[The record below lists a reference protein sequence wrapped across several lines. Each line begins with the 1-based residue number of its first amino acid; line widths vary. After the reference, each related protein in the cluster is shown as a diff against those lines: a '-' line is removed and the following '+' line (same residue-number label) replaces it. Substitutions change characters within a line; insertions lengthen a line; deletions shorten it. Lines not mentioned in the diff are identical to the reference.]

1 MVGVM
6 NIVRHLLNQ
15 AEQVVD
21 KTIVDHLQ
29 VIYSKPL
36 HTRHLVHELQQ
47 EPMQTRI
54 LISTTIDQ
62 LQEAGEAGFAHHAG
76 KHGLV
81 LAAIEEEE
89 AGDGVERSDL
99 VLLEEAVD
107 DLVADVFL
115 VGLKQVAGEEHLGTG
130 DDLILRLA
138 EVVAEA
144 GGQVYPGAQ
153 GIVDGFV
160 AFAFARDAFSEFCKH
175 IVSVRFTTG
184 QVSRRQMRATI
195 QTHQSKAVLHPRERE
210 ELLRNLP

>member
-1 MVGVM
+1 M

-21 KTIVDHLQ
+21 KAIVDHLQ
-29 VIYSKPL
+29 VIDSKPL

-47 EPMQTRI
+47 KSMQTRI
-54 LISTTIDQ
+54 RVSTAIDE
-62 LQEAGEAGFAHHAG
+62 LKEAGEAGLAHHAG

-81 LAAIEEEE
+81 LATIEQEE

-107 DLVADVFL
+107 DLGADIFL
-115 VGLKQVAGEEHLGTG
+115 VGLEQVAGEEHLGTG

-144 GGQVYPGAQ
+144 GGQFYPGAQ
-153 GIVDGFV
+153 GIIDRFV
-160 AFAFARDAFSEFCKH
+160 AFAFARDAFSEFCEH
-175 IVSVRFTTG
+175 MVSVRFAAG
-184 QVSRRQMRATI
+184 Q
-195 QTHQSKAVLHPRERE
+195 
-210 ELLRNLP
+210 